1 MQPFGHSLFSR
12 SAGTVIGR
20 KLEEM
25 TKVDHSEPCTIAK
38 NGRREK
44 AQTVE
49 CRGIQVKSA
58 NVVFDQR
65 PNLFP
70 NDLPTAVFVGV
81 CPNVKSRA
89 IKGNG
94 AEIVKC
100 IGSKVERRLP
110 IPQEPLPNN
119 VIGFERITI
128 SYIDQSV
135 IEFIELIRPLFDSN
149 GTNLWIGT
157 ANNQKRSWQII
168 WQQIWPLINDNICG
182 LDLFD
187 FYSSIF
193 ERLRH
198 FSPSIL
204 RDCPKLRMIEFLN
217 LPEFPPGDSAGASS
231 GQALAKWLHTPRGD
245 GLPKVLRCFFRSRR
259 MKGLKLEFASSTD
272 PVNFIVCRF
281 NRWASVG
288 IVPFELTN
296 NLTGERLELRRH
308 NEDFWLLVRCPIE
321 RDVKKW
327 AEWENEAVEWNWCP
341 WNCISITFNNSYIG
355 DEMFD
360 ANEGPS

>member
-1 MQPFGHSLFSR
+1 MSDNPKKVEKRFVCDDVLFEVFEFCGPFVLGLKVALISDRFDRLVDAHFNSKEWSL
-12 SAGTVIGR
+12 GR
-20 KLEEM
+20 LEI
-25 TKVDHSEPCTIAK
+25 C
-38 NGRREK
+38 
-44 AQTVE
+44 
-49 CRGIQVKSA
+49 
-58 NVVFDQR
+58 
-65 PNLFP
+65 
-70 NDLPTAVFVGV
+70 
-81 CPNVKSRA
+81 RA

-231 GQALAKWLHTPRGD
+231 GA
-245 GLPKVLRCFFRSRR
+245 F
-259 MKGLKLEFASSTD
+259 
-272 PVNFIVCRF
+272 
-281 NRWASVG
+281 
-288 IVPFELTN
+288 
-296 NLTGERLELRRH
+296 
-308 NEDFWLLVRCPIE
+308 
-321 RDVKKW
+321 
-327 AEWENEAVEWNWCP
+327 
-341 WNCISITFNNSYIG
+341 
-355 DEMFD
+355 
-360 ANEGPS
+360 